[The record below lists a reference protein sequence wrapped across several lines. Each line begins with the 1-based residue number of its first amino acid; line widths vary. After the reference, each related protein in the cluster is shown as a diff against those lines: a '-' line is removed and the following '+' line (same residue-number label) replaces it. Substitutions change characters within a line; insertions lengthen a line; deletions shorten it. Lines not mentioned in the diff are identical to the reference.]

1 MRTLTLAGATA
12 ATGVALALLTTPGTA
27 SATGAS
33 TTGAST
39 ASASTASADGA
50 PAVSAAAS
58 LKRDSIK
65 CGKGRGGD
73 RKVNF
78 SYKPGSHST
87 TIYFN
92 NHCAKGK
99 RIPATVKS
107 WAWSSTGKIYMY
119 RCLTTNG
126 QTKGRKKFNTGKW
139 TFVDIYGKSEHCK

>member
-12 ATGVALALLTTPGTA
+12 ATGVALALLATPGTA
-27 SATGAS
+27 SAGIVSRAGAPAA
-33 TTGAST
+33 GV
-39 ASASTASADGA
+39 DGA

-78 SYKPGSHST
+78 SYKPSSYST

-107 WAWSSTGKIYMY
+107 WAWSSNGKIYMY
-119 RCLTTNG
+119 RCMTTNG
-126 QTKGRKKFNTGKW
+126 QTKGKKKFNTGKW
-139 TFVDIYGKSEHCK
+139 KFMDIYGKSEHCK

>member
-12 ATGVALALLTTPGTA
+12 ATGVTLALLTTPGAASAGTA
-27 SATGAS
+27 SA
-33 TTGAST
+33 
-39 ASASTASADGA
+39 ASASAAASVDGA

-78 SYKPGSHST
+78 SYKPSSYST

-119 RCLTTNG
+119 RCMTTNG
-126 QTKGRKKFNTGKW
+126 QTDGRKKFNTGKW
-139 TFVDIYGKSEHCK
+139 TFMDIYGKSEHCK